1 MKKLTSIAV
10 LLAASMLAGC
20 FDKNAVA
27 DITGPATGARIKFF
41 NFGVSSPSV
50 NFYANDTKVTGI
62 TSGTGVESNS
72 GVAYGG
78 VGAGGYYSAIPGG
91 SYTFNG
97 RITAVTDNGLQV
109 MKLTSTIETGKAY
122 SFYMSGIYDATA
134 KSVEGFVVEDPL
146 PATIDWTQATVRF
159 VNAVSN
165 SQPMILYAKNQTTG
179 VETAIGGVVAY
190 KGAGVFTPMGVL
202 ATGVAS
208 TYDLSTRLAGSST
221 NIMTRTGMT
230 FSAGR
235 TYTIAARGNITV
247 TSTQLLDN
255 TANR

>member
-50 NFYANDTKVTGI
+50 NFYANDIKVTAI
-62 TSGTGVESNS
+62 TSGTGIESTS

-78 VGAGGYYSAIPGG
+78 VGNGGYYSAIVPG
-91 SYTFNG
+91 SYLFNG
-97 RITAVTDNGLQV
+97 RITATTDNGLQV
-109 MKLTSTIETGKAY
+109 VKLTSTIEDGKAY
-122 SFYMSGIYDATA
+122 SFYASGLYDATA
-134 KSVEGFVVEDPL
+134 KTVDGFIVEDPL
-146 PATIDWTQATVRF
+146 SAIIDWTQATVRF
-159 VNAVSN
+159 VNAVYN
-165 SQPMILYAKNQTTG
+165 SQPMILYAKNQTNG
-179 VETAIGGVVAY
+179 VEVAIGGAVAY
-190 KGAGVFTPMGVL
+190 KGAGAFTPMGVL
-202 ATGVAS
+202 ASGVGS

-221 NIMTRTGMT
+221 NIMTRTGVT

-235 TYTIAARGNITV
+235 VYTIAARGNLTV